1 MFTTCKRKAA
11 HIIPLADWLT
21 LWLMFCVCV
30 CLIRGGLISTV
41 FWLIANN
48 WKSKI
53 DNLFIQP
60 QILEIGW
67 MDKGRWL
74 IMSEKIWLIGPT
86 TNIMLES
93 YGPSKTEVSPVHQN
107 RDSALTNTESVL
119 ALQPHSDSW
128 LLFLSHHIHHLMG
141 KQSLL
146 YKRLSLMMW
155 YNISMNQLGFK
166 TKTGGCYSFQSSSR
180 QHTV

>member
-1 MFTTCKRKAA
+1 MVKWILTMIRKSMFTTCKRKAA

-74 IMSEKIWLIGPT
+74 IMSEKIWLIGPPILCWRVMKKV
-86 TNIMLES
+86 NMN
-93 YGPSKTEVSPVHQN
+93 EVLTLFEQPGNFHQI
-107 RDSALTNTESVL
+107 R
-119 ALQPHSDSW
+119 
-128 LLFLSHHIHHLMG
+128 
-141 KQSLL
+141 
-146 YKRLSLMMW
+146 
-155 YNISMNQLGFK
+155 NQLSNQPVQK
-166 TKTGGCYSFQSSSR
+166 LPVSS
-180 QHTV
+180 